1 MKVNEIE
8 MSISLGRN
16 SFIVNWLD
24 SIPNQNEAFL
34 GSLVIPKK
42 TSLCLESLLSSRGKM
57 QVEPSSIVTFFTVPE
72 EEFDP
77 TSYIP
82 QLLFKTTS
90 YHIDES
96 RQGSSG
102 LITDHYS
109 DGRLIAQSYIA
120 YETELKL
127 YRIVM
132 VVHVKESFREFIYN
146 SLKNNLEKI

>member
-42 TSLCLESLLSSRGKM
+42 TSLCLEGLLSPRGKM

-96 RQGSSG
+96 RQGSSE
-102 LITDHYS
+102 LITNHYS

-132 VVHVKESFREFIYN
+132 VIHVKESFREFIYN
-146 SLKNNLEKI
+146 SLKNNLENI